1 MLELKNISKSF
12 GDTKALEGI
21 SLEIKEGEVWG
32 LLGPDG
38 AGKTTLLRILV
49 GFYQADEGEIW
60 WKNKPA
66 DTSLVDYRKNIG
78 YLPENNPLYY
88 DLTPKEYLNLIAEL
102 KGVEAKMI
110 KNQITR
116 VVDECGVDEYLDK
129 KIETLSKGYRQR
141 VGLAAALLGNP
152 LLLVLDEPTY
162 GLEPKQMAE
171 IRKLIAKLGK
181 KKMVILSTH
190 LLAEARDVSQRIG
203 IINRGRI
210 VFNQAT
216 SKIRGLEKK
225 FIELTG

>member
-1 MLELKNISKSF
+1 
-12 GDTKALEGI
+12 
-21 SLEIKEGEVWG
+21 
-32 LLGPDG
+32 
-38 AGKTTLLRILV
+38 
-49 GFYQADEGEIW
+49 
-60 WKNKPA
+60 
-66 DTSLVDYRKNIG
+66 
-78 YLPENNPLYY
+78 
-88 DLTPKEYLNLIAEL
+88 
-102 KGVEAKMI
+102 MI

-162 GLEPKQMAE
+162 GLDPKQMAE

-190 LLAEARDVSQRIG
+190 LLAEDRDVSQRIG

-210 VFNQAT
+210 VFNKAT